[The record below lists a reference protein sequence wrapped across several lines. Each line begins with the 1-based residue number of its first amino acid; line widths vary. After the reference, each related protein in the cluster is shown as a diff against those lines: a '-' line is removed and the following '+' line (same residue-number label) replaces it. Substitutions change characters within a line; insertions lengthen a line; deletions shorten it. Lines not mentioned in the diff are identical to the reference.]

1 MQSSTRTDGCA
12 HGAEQALTADQKPAV
27 KSVRR
32 SKKDLEQIRV
42 LFMCD
47 YNVNSA
53 PAVLDAINAFYKYS
67 QHQVTILSNLGTLPR
82 QVEISDFDVVVIH
95 YSLTLALD
103 TYVSPQTRRQLAKFK
118 GLKIVFIQDEY
129 RFIDRTIDAMREI
142 GVDLVFTVMKPSEIS
157 KVYPEGA
164 LPNTRFEHILTGYVP
179 QWLTYYP
186 TLPFSK
192 RKFDVGYRGRSYPA
206 WHGSPGRDRIK
217 IGERFLKDA
226 RRYGLSCNIRWDER
240 SRIYGAAWVEF
251 LRMSRAQLCTESSI
265 GVFDRDG
272 TISSRVETYVD
283 LLKKNEQEPQLNLDE
298 YNEVKEKFFAEE
310 EGKVDTSLVS
320 PRAFEAV
327 AIRTLLVMYEGR
339 YSDIFVPWR
348 HYVPLKKDHSNMDEV
363 VQTIR
368 NPKKSA
374 EIIANAFAEIAQNP
388 RYSYASLVRRF
399 DELIIE
405 MIVPERQSQ
414 NFYFDPDRYARLFKF
429 PYHDNPYSI
438 GADRLTF
445 SGEAKYQLRRAI
457 LGPIRLIR
465 AFMKVMRTLAEK

>member
-1 MQSSTRTDGCA
+1 MQSYTRTDSHAQGI
-12 HGAEQALTADQKPAV
+12 GQALTAVQPPAV
-27 KSVRR
+27 KSVR
-32 SKKDLEQIRV
+32 SKKDLEKVRV
-42 LFMCD
+42 LFLCD

-53 PAVLDAINAFYKYS
+53 PAVCDAINAFYKYS
-67 QHQVTILSNLGTLPR
+67 EHQITILSKLGTLPK
-82 QVEISDFDVVVIH
+82 QLKINDFDVVVIH
-95 YSLTLALD
+95 YSLTLAIE
-103 TYVSPQTRRQLAKFK
+103 TYVSSETRRQLSEFK

-142 GVDLVFTVMKPSEIS
+142 GVDVVFTVMKPSELS

-179 QWLTYYP
+179 QWLTYYRA
-186 TLPFSK
+186 LPYAK

-206 WHGSPGRDRIK
+206 WHGSPGRDRVK
-217 IGERFLKDA
+217 IGARFLKDA
-226 RRYGLSCNIRWDER
+226 RRYGLKVNIRWDEK

-251 LRMSRAQLCTESSI
+251 LRQSRAQLCTESSI

-283 LLKKNEQEPQLNLDE
+283 MLKKTKEEPELKDEE
-298 YNEVKEKFFAEE
+298 YNEVKEKFFAGE

-363 VQTIR
+363 VQTIKD
-368 NPKKSA
+368 PKKAA
-374 EIIANAFAEIAQNP
+374 EIVANAFAEIAQNP
-388 RYSYASLVRRF
+388 KYSYNTLVTRF
-399 DELIIE
+399 DEVIRE
-405 MIVPERQSQ
+405 MITPERQSK
-414 NFYFDPDRYARLFKF
+414 NFYFDRERYSRLFPF

-438 GADRLTF
+438 GADRLTIV
-445 SGEAKYQLRRAI
+445 GELKYQMRRI
-457 LGPIRLIR
+457 VSGPVKRIR
-465 AFMKVMRTLAEK
+465 AFFQGTRIRIDE